1 MPITSIGPGTV
12 GKIATKVVL
21 EAKRAAELE
30 KIEAAINIDRKA
42 IGGSIES
49 LVDNTAGKVS
59 GFGAKIAAG
68 IESGVQKI
76 KNGLNEVANSVKI
89 KNDQRKS
96 LKAEIETLETRQIKI
111 KQQYDAKIA
120 ASESYTAE
128 VAKLN
133 SIKARKVELLKQLET
148 LETAE
153 KETEVT
159 VVEKL
164 NNFTQLDKEV

>member
-12 GKIATKVVL
+12 GKIATKVEL
-21 EAKRAAELE
+21 EAERLAKL
-30 KIEAAINIDRKA
+30 KSIEDTIKFDKKA

-49 LVDNTAGKVS
+49 LVDNTAGSVS
-59 GFGAKIAAG
+59 GFGAKVAAG
-68 IESGVQKI
+68 IESGIQKI
-76 KNGLNEVANSVKI
+76 KNGLSEVAKSVEN
-89 KNDQRKS
+89 KNYKRNA
-96 LKAEIETLETRQIKI
+96 LKTEIEVLENKQIEI

-133 SIKARKVELLKQLET
+133 SIKARKVELQKQLET
-148 LETAE
+148 LEIAE